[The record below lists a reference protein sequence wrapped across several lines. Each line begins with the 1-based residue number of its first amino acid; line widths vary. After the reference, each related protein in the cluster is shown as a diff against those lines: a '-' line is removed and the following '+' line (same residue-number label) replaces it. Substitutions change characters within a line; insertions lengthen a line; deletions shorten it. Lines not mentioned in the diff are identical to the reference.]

1 MKRSIKKTAII
12 IIIILVLLPL
22 IGYGGLKLSSSR
34 TFQFFGRIVSRI
46 DTQEKVVALT
56 FDDGPS
62 EHTDEILSVLSSEGV
77 KATFFLNGAQ
87 IKKFPDLAQKIA
99 SAGHEIGNHTYSHKR
114 MVLKS
119 WGFIK
124 KEIESTDEL
133 IREGGYT
140 GEIHFRPPNGKKLL
154 LLPYY
159 LSRNNRLTIMWNLE
173 PNSIPEISSD
183 SAAITRYVID
193 NAAPGSII
201 LLHPMYDQYSRDA
214 LRDLIKGLKDK
225 GYEFKTVSEM
235 LDLN

>member
-1 MKRSIKKTAII
+1 MKRPIKKTAII
-12 IIIILVLLPL
+12 VIIILVLLPL
-22 IGYGGLKLSSSR
+22 IGSGVLRLSNSR
-34 TFQFFGRIVSRI
+34 TFQFFGRIVSRV
-46 DTQEKVVALT
+46 DTQEMVVALT

-87 IKKFPDLAQKIA
+87 IEKSPDLARKIA

-114 MVLKS
+114 MIFKS

-124 KEIESTDEL
+124 GEIETTDEL
-133 IREGGYT
+133 IREAGYT
-140 GEIHFRPPNGKKLL
+140 GEIHFRPPNGKKLI

-159 LSRNNRLTIMWNLE
+159 LSRNNRLTVMWNLE
-173 PNSIPEISSD
+173 PNSIPGINSDGAEI
-183 SAAITRYVID
+183 ARYVID

-201 LLHPMYDQYSRDA
+201 LLHPMYDKHSRDA
-214 LRDLIKGLKDK
+214 LRDIITGLKDK

-235 LDLN
+235 MD